1 MVELLDC
8 SEKLLFTSIMLK
20 TCPIL
25 AWKPQFF
32 SSKLKGNIIMVVL
45 GTGLTFE
52 PWVAVLRNAL
62 WDKQQFQFSAFYSLV
77 GEPV

>member
-1 MVELLDC
+1 
-8 SEKLLFTSIMLK
+8 
-20 TCPIL
+20 
-25 AWKPQFF
+25 
-32 SSKLKGNIIMVVL
+32 MVVL